1 MTTSSRHS
9 SSPVVKFALSGDNS
23 ILEANET
30 MLKSPL
36 SQQQQNTTIDQ
47 GNRSLATFTPILT
60 PKQGD
65 RSGMMVLL
73 SPSRTITETLTALA
87 ASTGHQLE
95 EVWDEVGYSP
105 EDRASQL
112 SDLLMKFRDLCEEKI
127 SEERGVAETFRQTI
141 SEAKEEVRRTAAAL
155 KTFADPFLLQEHPGQ
170 TLTDELATLEA
181 ALEGL
186 RAAASAAR
194 EDLKECRDYII
205 ESHEA
210 LGLDVDAKWRDIE
223 SDLTAQRREEFHRKR
238 AEMKEEIGTRMAAVI
253 QLVRDCQQLM
263 SDLKIEPERD
273 GSELDRRIAGSLVRS
288 KDGSFIM
295 ASKFRS
301 NTCIGIN
308 SMALEDLTKRAAQL
322 HSEKRQR
329 KVQLQEMGAEIA
341 TLWEKLH
348 IPEEEQLAFTESVQ
362 GLGIDTIEKGKA
374 ELKRLKNLKSKMLGK
389 LIHEA
394 RQTIVDLWNQI
405 DATKDY
411 RSAFT
416 PYNVSL
422 EDCFSD
428 ELLDQHE
435 EYIGQLSSRL
445 EQMKPILRIIERREI
460 IVRERYE
467 YEELQKDSDRLK
479 QRGAAMT
486 RQLMEEEKM
495 ARRIKRE
502 LPRLTEILT
511 DKLHDWKGKNG
522 EDFQFRGE
530 TYLETM
536 ERQEE
541 EWEQYKAE
549 ELQRKLQ
556 KKQEE
561 KSLLT
566 ENRYGPSQPFHR
578 PGPKKKVREV
588 RGPLG
593 NAHSRQNSGPRN
605 RSKDEK
611 VGQGRSNERR
621 KKQPH
626 AHTRI

>member
-1 MTTSSRHS
+1 MS
-9 SSPVVKFALSGDNS
+9 
-23 ILEANET
+23 
-30 MLKSPL
+30 KSPL
-36 SQQQQNTTIDQ
+36 NQHQHNTTIDN
-47 GNRSLATFTPILT
+47 GNRSLAAFTPILT

-65 RSGMMVLL
+65 RSGIMVLL

-95 EVWDEVGYSP
+95 EIWDEVGYSP

-127 SEERGVAETFRQTI
+127 AEERGVSETFRQTI
-141 SEAKEEVRRTAAAL
+141 AEAKDEVQRTAEAL
-155 KTFADPFLLQEHPGQ
+155 KTLADPYLLQDHPGQ

-181 ALEGL
+181 TLEGL
-186 RAAASAAR
+186 RAAANSAK

-210 LGLDVDAKWRDIE
+210 LGLQVDPKWRDIA
-223 SDLTAQRREEFHRKR
+223 SDLTAQRREEFHRKK
-238 AEMKEEIGTRMAAVI
+238 AEMKEEIATRMTAVI

-263 SDLKIEPERD
+263 SDLKIEAEKD

-301 NTCIGIN
+301 DTCIGIN
-308 SMALEDLTKRAAQL
+308 ALALEELTKRAAQL
-322 HSEKRQR
+322 HSEKRRR
-329 KVQLQEMGAEIA
+329 KGQLQEMGAEIA

-362 GLGIDTIEKGKA
+362 GLGMDTIEKGKA
-374 ELKRLKNLKSKMLGK
+374 ELTRLQNLKSKMLGK
-389 LIHEA
+389 LIHET
-394 RQTIVDLWNQI
+394 RQRIEDLWDQI
-405 DATKDY
+405 DATEDY
-411 RSAFT
+411 RAAFT
-416 PYNVSL
+416 AFSVNND
-422 EDCFSD
+422 DCFSD
-428 ELLDQHE
+428 GLLDQHE
-435 EYIGQLSSRL
+435 EYVGHLTSRL
-445 EQMKPILRIIERREI
+445 EQMKPILRIIERRET

-511 DKLHDWKGKNG
+511 DKLHDWKDRNG

-530 TYLETM
+530 TYLKTM

-541 EWEQYKAE
+541 EWDVYKAE
-549 ELQRKLQ
+549 ELQRKLK

-561 KSLLT
+561 KSLLS
-566 ENRYGPSQPFHR
+566 ENRYGASHAFHR
-578 PGPKKKVREV
+578 NGLKKRGVA

-593 NAHSRQNSGPRN
+593 DAHSRQNSN
-605 RSKDEK
+605 RSQDEK
-611 VGQGRSNERR
+611 TGQAQSNERW

-626 AHTRI
+626 IHTRL